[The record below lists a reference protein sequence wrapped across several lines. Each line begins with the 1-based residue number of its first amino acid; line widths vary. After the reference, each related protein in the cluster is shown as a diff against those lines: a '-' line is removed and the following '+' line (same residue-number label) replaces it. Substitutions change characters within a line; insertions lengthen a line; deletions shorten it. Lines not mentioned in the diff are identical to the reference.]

1 MDSKNVTLNDLL
13 PIIKEKLAEN
23 GSVLFTTNG
32 TSMKPLLDDGKDQ
45 VELVKVDGPLKRN
58 DIPLFSRQ
66 DGTFVLHRIVKVL
79 KDNNYLVRGDNQII
93 NEKINHQ
100 QIIGKVCKIVKN
112 NQEIDFSSKKY
123 KRYLFSLHFKYPFRY
138 IYHKIAKIFRQKG
151 K

>member
-1 MDSKNVTLNDLL
+1 MENKKVTLNELL
-13 PIIKEKLAEN
+13 PIIKEKLDEN

-66 DGTFVLHRIVKVL
+66 DGTFVLHRIIKVL
-79 KDNNYLVRGDNQII
+79 KGNNYLVRGDNQII

-112 NQEIDFSSKKY
+112 NQEIDFNSNKY
-123 KRYLFSLHFKYPFRY
+123 KRYLFFLHLRYPFKYL
-138 IYHKIAKIFRQKG
+138 YHKTVKLFRVKR

>member
-112 NQEIDFSSKKY
+112 NQEIDFNSKKY
-123 KRYLFSLHFKYPFRY
+123 KHYLFSLYFKYPFRY
-138 IYHKIAKIFRQKG
+138 LYHKIAKIFRQKG